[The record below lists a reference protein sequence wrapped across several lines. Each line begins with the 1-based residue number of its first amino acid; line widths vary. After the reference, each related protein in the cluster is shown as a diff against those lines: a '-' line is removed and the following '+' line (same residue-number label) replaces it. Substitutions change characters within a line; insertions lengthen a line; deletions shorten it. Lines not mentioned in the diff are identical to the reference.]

1 MATTPFMQQYYA
13 LKEKYPGYILFF
25 RLGDFYEMFHDDA
38 KLASRE
44 LELSLTGRGCGEEE
58 RAPMCGV
65 PYHAAE
71 GYIARLVGK
80 GYKVAICEQLEDPAT
95 AKGLVKRDVVR
106 IVTPGT
112 VTQSSMLKE
121 GQNNY
126 LCSVCMEEGA
136 AGLAFIDISTGALCA
151 TKLIGQQLFD
161 RLNNELAKYAPSEI
175 LTNVDA
181 AGLGASYEF
190 CTQRLG
196 AVMNLA
202 QVAAFDLN
210 GCRGCLGTQFPS
222 LEAPIGSDDLLI
234 RTVGALIQ
242 YVANTA
248 RCDLSYIHTLDLY
261 SSGQYMEID
270 VSSRRN
276 LELCET
282 MRQRE
287 KRGSLLWVLD
297 RTKTAMGAR
306 LLRTDLQTP
315 LTDVKQILRRQSAV
329 SELYANF
336 MLREELGEA
345 LRCIFDLERLMTR
358 IIYGT
363 ANARDL
369 RSIADTLGVVPRI
382 KELLGDCKGEELRYL
397 CASLDPLTDEV
408 RSLNEAIN
416 DKDLPFSVR
425 EGGFVRKGFSQDID
439 YLRDVMNNGSA
450 MLADM
455 AERERA
461 ATGIKTLKIGNNKV
475 FGYYIEVSNSFKDQ
489 VPQHYIRKQTLTGGE
504 RYITE
509 ELKNLETTM
518 YTAKDREQALEYEI
532 FNRLCKLLANG
543 IYRVQKTAA
552 LLAKLDLY
560 VSLAEVALKNQ
571 YTCPEVDDSDVISI
585 KDGRHP
591 VVEKVAGNQYFVP
604 NDTELDT
611 KTRRMMLITGPNMAG
626 KSTYMRQV
634 ALIVIMAQIGSFVP
648 AASARIG
655 IVDKIFTRV
664 GASDDLAS
672 GQSTFMLEMTEVAY
686 ILANATKRSLV
697 IYDEIGRGTSTYDG
711 LSIARAVCEYTAGKK
726 LGAKALFATHYHEMT
741 EMPQQF
747 DGIVNYNIAAKKKG
761 DEIIFLR
768 KIIPGAADDSYG
780 IEVAQLAGIPK
791 EVIHRAKEILESL
804 DRGEQLPR
812 AKGQKKDPSQDA
824 AQMISLEDY
833 ALQHV
838 RSQILATEL
847 NTLTPL
853 EAMNLIYEWKK
864 SLL

>member
-210 GCRGCLGTQFPS
+210 GCRRCLGTQFPS

-509 ELKNLETTM
+509 E
-518 YTAKDREQALEYEI
+518 
-532 FNRLCKLLANG
+532 
-543 IYRVQKTAA
+543 
-552 LLAKLDLY
+552 
-560 VSLAEVALKNQ
+560 
-571 YTCPEVDDSDVISI
+571 
-585 KDGRHP
+585 
-591 VVEKVAGNQYFVP
+591 
-604 NDTELDT
+604 
-611 KTRRMMLITGPNMAG
+611 
-626 KSTYMRQV
+626 
-634 ALIVIMAQIGSFVP
+634 
-648 AASARIG
+648 
-655 IVDKIFTRV
+655 
-664 GASDDLAS
+664 
-672 GQSTFMLEMTEVAY
+672 
-686 ILANATKRSLV
+686 
-697 IYDEIGRGTSTYDG
+697 
-711 LSIARAVCEYTAGKK
+711 
-726 LGAKALFATHYHEMT
+726 
-741 EMPQQF
+741 
-747 DGIVNYNIAAKKKG
+747 
-761 DEIIFLR
+761 
-768 KIIPGAADDSYG
+768 
-780 IEVAQLAGIPK
+780 
-791 EVIHRAKEILESL
+791 
-804 DRGEQLPR
+804 
-812 AKGQKKDPSQDA
+812 
-824 AQMISLEDY
+824 
-833 ALQHV
+833 
-838 RSQILATEL
+838 
-847 NTLTPL
+847 
-853 EAMNLIYEWKK
+853 
-864 SLL
+864 

>member
-44 LELSLTGRGCGEEE
+44 LELSLTGRDCGEAE

-65 PYHAAE
+65 PYHSAE
-71 GYIARLVGK
+71 GYIARLVAK

-95 AKGLVKRDVVR
+95 TKGLVKRDVVR
-106 IVTPGT
+106 IITPGT
-112 VTQSSMLKE
+112 VTQSSMLE
-121 GQNNY
+121 ESQNNY
-126 LCSVCMEEGA
+126 LCSICLSDVSCGV
-136 AGLAFIDISTGALCA
+136 AFIDISTGALCA
-151 TKLIGQQLFD
+151 TKFSADPSYAQLI
-161 RLNNELAKYAPSEI
+161 NELGKFTPREFI
-175 LTNVDA
+175 TNA
-181 AGLGASYEF
+181 TAEQLGSVHPF
-190 CTQRLG
+190 CTERLH
-196 AVMNLA
+196 AVVNLA
-202 QVAAFDLN
+202 QKEAFDFTV
-210 GCRGCLGTQFPS
+210 CQKYMHAHFSS
-222 LEAPIGSDDLLI
+222 LSEPINADDLLV
-234 RTVGALIQ
+234 RTVGALLR

-248 RCDLSYIHTLDLY
+248 RCDLSYIHELHVY
-261 SSGQYMEID
+261 SAGQYMEID
-270 VSSRRN
+270 VNSRRN

-306 LLRTDLQTP
+306 LLRSDLQMP

-329 SELYANF
+329 KELHASLI
-336 MLREELGEA
+336 LREELGTQLQE
-345 LRCIFDLERLMTR
+345 IFDLERLMTR

-369 RSIADTLGVVPRI
+369 RSIADTLAAVPKIQR
-382 KELLGDCKGEELRYL
+382 LLRDASSEELRYI
-397 CASLDPLTDEV
+397 CSDMDPMNNEV
-408 RSLNEAIN
+408 NALNAAIA

-425 EGGFVRKGFSQDID
+425 EGGFVREGFSEDVD
-439 YLRDVMNNGSA
+439 YLRDVMQNGSA
-450 MLADM
+450 MLTDM

-461 ATGIKTLKIGNNKV
+461 ATGIKTLKIGSNKV

-489 VPQHYIRKQTLTGGE
+489 VPPHYIRKQTLANGE

-509 ELKNLETTM
+509 ELKNLEATM
-518 YTAKDREQALEYEI
+518 YTAKERVQLLEYEI
-532 FNRLCKLLANG
+532 FDRLCKLLSNG
-543 IYRVQKTAA
+543 IYRIQKTAE
-552 LLAKLDLY
+552 LLARLDLY
-560 VSLAEVALKNQ
+560 VSLAEVAYKNG
-571 YTCPEVDDSDVISI
+571 YICPEVDESTVISI

-591 VVEKVAGNQYFVP
+591 VVERISGQEYFVP

-611 KTRRMMLITGPNMAG
+611 DNRRMMLITGPNMAG

-634 ALIVIMAQIGSFVP
+634 ALITILAQIGSFVP
-648 AASARIG
+648 ASQARIG
-655 IVDKIFTRV
+655 VVDKIFTRV

-672 GQSTFMLEMTEVAY
+672 GQSTFMLEMNEVAY
-686 ILANATKRSLV
+686 ILQHATKRSLV

-711 LSIARAVCEYTAGKK
+711 LSIARAVCEYTASRKI
-726 LGAKALFATHYHEMT
+726 GAKTLFATHYHEMT
-741 EMPQQF
+741 EMQDQF
-747 DGIVNYNIAAKKKG
+747 EGVLNYNIAAKKKG
-761 DEIIFLR
+761 DDIIFLR

-791 EVIHRAKEILESL
+791 EVIRRAKEILASL
-804 DRGEQLPR
+804 DAGTMLPR
-812 AKGQKKDPSQDA
+812 VRGQKKETQIP
-824 AQMISLEDY
+824 AQGQISLDDY
-833 ALQHV
+833 AMQDV
-838 RSQILATEL
+838 RNQILATEL

-864 SLL
+864 TLS